1 MIAQERERQ
10 ENKAGV
16 RGKMIAQERERPEN
30 MAEGRGE
37 RLSLIHI

>member
-10 ENKAGV
+10 EN
-16 RGKMIAQERERPEN
+16 

-37 RLSLIHI
+37 RKGLPGRQGEG

>member
-10 ENKAGV
+10 EN
-16 RGKMIAQERERPEN
+16 

-37 RLSLIHI
+37 RKVCRDGYGKGKVDM